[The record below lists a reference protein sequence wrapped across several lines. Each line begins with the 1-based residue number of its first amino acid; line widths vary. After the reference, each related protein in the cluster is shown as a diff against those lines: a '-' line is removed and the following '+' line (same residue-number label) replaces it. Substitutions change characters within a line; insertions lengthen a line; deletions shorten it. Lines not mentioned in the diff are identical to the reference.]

1 LGQDIVPAAESSAS
15 PTLRE
20 AVDAAG
26 EFIVASR
33 SVATLKAYASDWKH
47 FLEWC
52 SREPLITLPASPG
65 TVAAYLAV
73 LATGEPPAR
82 VSTIR
87 RRCAAIA
94 HFHRQASYLNPCE
107 HAGVRAVLN
116 GIARTLGARPDKKAP
131 ATAEVLAQ
139 ALRKIPNDLA
149 GLRDRALILIGF
161 AGALRRSE
169 MVALDI
175 ADIGRHPKG
184 VLVTVR
190 RSKTD
195 QHGVGKTK
203 AVPFG
208 RKLRPVAALD
218 AWLGALAATGVI
230 EGPLFRGV
238 HGSKVL
244 PRRLCAHQVAA
255 IIKKRVAAIG
265 LDAAAFS
272 GHSLRGGYITTAA
285 ENNAA
290 LQKIADQAGHSKLD
304 TTRSYVQIAD
314 SFRDH
319 SGQKFL

>member
-1 LGQDIVPAAESSAS
+1 LGQDIVPAIESPAS
-15 PTLRE
+15 PALRE
-20 AVDAAG
+20 AVEAAS

-33 SVATLKAYASDWKH
+33 SAATRKAYASDWRH
-47 FLEWC
+47 FEAWC
-52 SREPLITLPASPG
+52 AREPLITIPASAG
-65 TVAAYLAV
+65 TVAAYLAA
-73 LATGEPPAR
+73 LATADPPAKLA
-82 VSTIR
+82 TIR

-94 HFHRQASYLNPCE
+94 HFHRQAGRENPCD
-107 HAGVRAVLN
+107 HPGVGAVLT

-139 ALRKIPNDLA
+139 ALRKIPGDLA
-149 GLRDRALILIGF
+149 GIRDRALILIGF

-169 MVALDI
+169 LVALDI
-175 ADIGRHPKG
+175 ADISRHPKG
-184 VLVTVR
+184 VVLIVR

-195 QHGVGKTK
+195 QQGAGKTK

-218 AWLGALAATGVI
+218 AWLGALAAAGAI

-255 IIKKRVAAIG
+255 IIKKRIAAIG

-285 ENNAA
+285 ENNAS
-290 LQKIADQAGHSKLD
+290 LQKIADQADHSRLD